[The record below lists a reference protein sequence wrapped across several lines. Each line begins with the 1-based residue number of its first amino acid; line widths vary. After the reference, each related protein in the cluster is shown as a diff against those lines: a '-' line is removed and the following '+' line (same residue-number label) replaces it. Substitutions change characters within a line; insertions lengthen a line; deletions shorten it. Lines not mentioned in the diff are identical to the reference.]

1 MDALKKIY
9 ILLLTVLI
17 VVVLIAGQSII
28 VPFILAILFWFI
40 IRIIRGL
47 LLKVVLIN
55 RLPSWL
61 LTSLATILFI
71 SIASLFVSLITNN
84 IQSLSEALPLYESN
98 INSFVDTINGRFN
111 VDLVKMLTEYIADFD
126 FARILSGVFG
136 ALTALFGDVFIVL
149 IFLLFI
155 LLEESSFGKK
165 LIAMYPDKEKYTNV
179 KGMVEKIGKS
189 ITGYLGVK
197 TFTSLL
203 TGILSYFALLFIGVD
218 APLFWAFLIFILN
231 YIPTVGSLIA
241 TFFPTAF
248 ALLQYG
254 DLSHAVLVLSIV
266 GAIQIIVGNILEPRL
281 MGSSLN
287 ISPLVVILTLI
298 VWNAIWGVVGM
309 LLSVPITV
317 IIIIV
322 LAEFEGSRPIAILL
336 SKKTNPPGDE

>member
-1 MDALKKIY
+1 MDNLKKIY

-17 VVVLIAGQSII
+17 VVVLVIGQDII

-47 LLKVVLIN
+47 LSKLILIN
-55 RLPSWL
+55 RLPGWV

-71 SIASLFVSLITNN
+71 TVAGLFVSLITKN
-84 IQSLSEALPLYESN
+84 IQTLSEALPLYESN
-98 INSFVDTINGRFN
+98 INFFVDSINSRYN
-111 VDLVKMLTEYIADFD
+111 VDLVQMITEYVADFD
-126 FARILSGVFG
+126 FAKILSGVFS
-136 ALTALFGDVFIVL
+136 ALTSIFGDVFIVL

-155 LLEESSFGKK
+155 LLEESSFSKK
-165 LIAMYPDKEKYTNV
+165 LMAMYPKQEKYESV
-179 KGMVEKIGKS
+179 KSMIDKIGKS
-189 ITGYLGVK
+189 VSDYLGVK
-197 TFTSLL
+197 TLTSLL
-203 TGILSYFALLFIGVD
+203 TGFLSFFALLIIGVD

-248 ALLQYG
+248 ALLQFG
-254 DLSHAVLVLSIV
+254 DLSHGVLVLSIV

-298 VWNAIWGVVGM
+298 IWNAIWGVVGM
-309 LLSVPITV
+309 LLSVMITV
-317 IIIIV
+317 ILIIV
-322 LAEFEGSRPIAILL
+322 LAEFEGGRPIAILL
-336 SKKTNPPGDE
+336 SKKTSPPVGE